1 MSRRTITIIVTL
13 MVLAAFI
20 LTIGLLTE
28 DVSGSLV
35 SPEVDA
41 IPSEAVI
48 EQEISIRARIRVG
61 AG

>member
-1 MSRRTITIIVTL
+1 MRRRTITLTLTL
-13 MVLAAFI
+13 MVLATST
-20 LTIGLLTE
+20 LTIGLLTK

-48 EQEISIRARIRVG
+48 GQEISIRARIRVG